1 MGLLGLHNGM
11 RYFLNIYL
19 YLHITMHHVTM
30 EMLSKKYEDFI
41 LEVQVILLSIL
52 LSDLVC
58 FSEWS
63 VLQGC
68 HSFQEMGVCVIPLW
82 SGEGH
87 GWSLLLRG
95 CLIFAS
101 LTITMHLI
109 LSRCLVHHPC
119 LVLVPLCSVALLSW
133 TLYLFWSSHSLC
145 SFSLKWE
152 GFPDSHG
159 Q

>member
-58 FSEWS
+58 FSE
-63 VLQGC
+63 
-68 HSFQEMGVCVIPLW
+68 
-82 SGEGH
+82 
-87 GWSLLLRG
+87 
-95 CLIFAS
+95 
-101 LTITMHLI
+101 
-109 LSRCLVHHPC
+109 
-119 LVLVPLCSVALLSW
+119 
-133 TLYLFWSSHSLC
+133 
-145 SFSLKWE
+145 
-152 GFPDSHG
+152 
-159 Q
+159 